1 MSAPQEV
8 GILAALLGL
17 RSVHKTV
24 PVARIGERTVRLT
37 QPVRALA
44 GPGPVAY
51 VGFTRRHLYWRRPI
65 EEVSDEADR

>member
-8 GILAALLGL
+8 EILARLLGL
-17 RSVHKTV
+17 RSVRKTT
-24 PVARIGERTVRLT
+24 PVALLGSRTVRLT

-51 VGFTRRHLYWRRPI
+51 VGFTRRHLYWRRPT
-65 EEVSDEADR
+65 EEGER